1 MDAKVFIFTPEVIQN
16 QPEITI
22 IQDIENFRVL
32 SIASDLGAQK
42 PS

>member
-1 MDAKVFIFTPEVIQN
+1 MDYYFILIHTHN

-22 IQDIENFRVL
+22 IYDIENLRVP

-42 PS
+42 PSIN